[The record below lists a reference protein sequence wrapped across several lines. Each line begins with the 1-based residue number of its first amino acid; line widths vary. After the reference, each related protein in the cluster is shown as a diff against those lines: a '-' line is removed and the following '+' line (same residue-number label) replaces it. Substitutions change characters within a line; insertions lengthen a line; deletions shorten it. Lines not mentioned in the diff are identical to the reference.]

1 MDEQV
6 FQEFKERVLA
16 EFERV
21 KDAQTSISEDIRC
34 LKKELHEMK
43 LQFVEGRGLLKG
55 GKLLA
60 GIVGG
65 VISWIASMAF
75 YASRIWGNKS

>member
-21 KDAQTSISEDIRC
+21 KDAQTSISEDIHG
-34 LKKELHEMK
+34 LKKELQEMK
-43 LQFVEGRGLLKG
+43 LQFAEGRGLLKG

>member
-16 EFERV
+16 EFEGV
-21 KDAQTSISEDIRC
+21 KDAQTSISNDIRC
-34 LKKELHEMK
+34 LKKELQDMK

-75 YASRIWGNKS
+75 YASRIWENKS

>member
-21 KDAQTSISEDIRC
+21 KEAQTSISEDIHC
-34 LKKELHEMK
+34 LKEELQEMK

-65 VISWIASMAF
+65 VISWIVSMAF
-75 YASRIWGNKS
+75 YASRIWENKS

>member
-1 MDEQV
+1 MEEQV
-6 FQEFKERVLA
+6 FQEFKERVLS

-21 KDAQTSISEDIRC
+21 KEAQTNTRKDIHC
-34 LKKELHEMK
+34 LRDELHVMK
-43 LQFVEGRGLLKG
+43 LQFAEGRGLFKG

-75 YASRIWGNKS
+75 YASRIWENKS

>member
-21 KDAQTSISEDIRC
+21 KDAQTSISNDIRC
-34 LKKELHEMK
+34 LKKELQDMK